1 MTLLV
6 VIASTRPGRVGL
18 PVGKWFV
25 EQAQKHGG
33 FDEVAVADLMEL
45 SLPLLDEPQ
54 HPRLR
59 KYTKDHTVRWSR
71 MVDAADAVVFVMP
84 EYNYSMTAPLI
95 NAVDFLYSEWN
106 YKAAGLVSYGGIS
119 GGLRAQQQ
127 AKQVLTAVRM
137 MPVPESVS
145 IPFVAQY
152 LKDGKLDPPEAAAQS
167 AQAMLD
173 ELRKWTTAL
182 LSLRVRQA

>member
-1 MTLLV
+1 
-6 VIASTRPGRVGL
+6 
-18 PVGKWFV
+18 
-25 EQAQKHGG
+25 
-33 FDEVAVADLMEL
+33 
-45 SLPLLDEPQ
+45 
-54 HPRLR
+54 
-59 KYTKDHTVRWSR
+59 
-71 MVDAADAVVFVMP
+71 
-84 EYNYSMTAPLI
+84 MTAPLK